1 MTTQTDQQL
10 LDEFLRGDERSFNE
24 LVHRY
29 QGKVYWVA
37 RRMVIDHD
45 EADDI
50 VQEVFIKLY
59 QSVKEFRGE
68 SSLYTWLYRVTVN
81 ASLNA
86 LRRKKVREYLSFG
99 EARVQFESDIPRPD
113 ELYERTEQSAELEK
127 AIASLPEKQRAVF
140 VLRYYE
146 EKSYEEISKLLKTSI
161 GGLKANYFH
170 AVKKIGKAIR
180 AKDFKKIRT
189 EGKSL
194 P

>member
-1 MTTQTDQQL
+1 MTIRTDQQL
-10 LDEFLRGDERSFNE
+10 LDEFLGGNERSFNE
-24 LVHRY
+24 LVYRY
-29 QGKVYWVA
+29 RERVYWVA

-45 EADDI
+45 ETDDI

-59 QSVKEFRGE
+59 QSAKEFRGE

-86 LRRKKVREYLSFG
+86 LRRKKVREYLALD
-99 EARVQFESDIPRPD
+99 EETAQYESDTPRPD
-113 ELYERTEQSAELEK
+113 ELFEENEQRAEIEK
-127 AIASLPEKQRAVF
+127 AIALLPGKQHAVF

-146 EKSYEEISKLLKTSI
+146 EKSYEEIAKILKTSV

-180 AKDFKKIRT
+180 SRKFK
-189 EGKSL
+189 
-194 P
+194 